1 MNDIHPP
8 ADDVSV
14 GSDRIESRTGLWRS
28 RTGSL
33 LVVVLSLAVLGGLGW
48 YFAHRNA
55 TRDPAA
61 AEGRRRP
68 TATVAFAVVSQA
80 DIPIRMDA
88 LGTVTPVAMATVRP
102 QVSGVITEINFHEG
116 QVVKAGDALVRI
128 DPRPFELALNQA
140 TAQLARDDAELENAR
155 VILERNQTLLAQDS
169 IAKQD
174 VDTQAATVKQ
184 LIGTVESDR
193 AAIGTARLNLT
204 YSKVVAPISGRV
216 GLRPVDIG
224 NYVATGDTTGVATIT
239 QVKPIDVEFTLP
251 ADAVTPVQKRVSAG
265 AVLPATVLDRARTTV
280 LGTGTFLTLDNQI
293 DTQTGTVR
301 AKARFENPNGLL
313 FPNQFVNV
321 QLQLDTLKSAVVVP
335 ASAIR
340 HGPQGDFV
348 YVIAQDDTAHIRTVK
363 VGPAVDDR
371 TSVSSGLQ
379 VGERVV
385 TEGGDRLVDGST
397 VRLPGQQPSR
407 NAQGTGGKWRTG
419 QGSNGATRQR
429 HSPRQN
435 GASTG

>member
-1 MNDIHPP
+1 MNDIVTPSEAESPP
-8 ADDVSV
+8 LAVEPARRSAA
-14 GSDRIESRTGLWRS
+14 SRLRS
-28 RTGSL
+28 FVIV
-33 LVVVLSLAVLGGLGW
+33 LVCLAVLGGLGW
-48 YFAHRNA
+48 YLSHRNQSNPTFGA
-55 TRDPAA
+55 G
-61 AEGRRRP
+61 GRGSRP
-68 TATVAFAVVSQA
+68 TATVAFAAATRA
-80 DIPIRMDA
+80 DIPIRLEA

-102 QVSGVITEINFHEG
+102 QVSGVITNIYYHEG
-116 QVVKAGDALVRI
+116 QVVKQGEPLVQIDA
-128 DPRPFELALNQA
+128 RPFQLALDQA
-140 TAQLARDDAELENAR
+140 TAQLARDQAELENAR

-193 AAIGTARLNLT
+193 AAVVTARLNLT
-204 YSKVVAPISGRV
+204 YSKVVAPISGRL
-216 GLRPVDIG
+216 GLRPVDVG
-224 NYVATGDTTGVATIT
+224 NFVATGDTTGVATLT
-239 QVKPIDVEFTLP
+239 QVEPIDVAFTLP

-265 AVLPATVLDRARTTV
+265 AVLPATVLDRSRTNA

-301 AKARFENPNGLL
+301 AKARFDNPNGLL

-335 ASAIR
+335 AAAIR

-348 YVIAQDDTAHIRTVK
+348 YVIAQDNTAHIRTVK

-371 TSVSSGLQ
+371 TSVSSGLR

-397 VRLPGQQPSR
+397 VRLP
-407 NAQGTGGKWRTG
+407 
-419 QGSNGATRQR
+419 
-429 HSPRQN
+429 
-435 GASTG
+435 